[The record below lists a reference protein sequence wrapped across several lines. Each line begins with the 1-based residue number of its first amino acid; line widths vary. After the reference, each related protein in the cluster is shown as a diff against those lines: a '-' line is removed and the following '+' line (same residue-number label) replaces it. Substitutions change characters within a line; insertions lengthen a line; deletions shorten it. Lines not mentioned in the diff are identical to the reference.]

1 MNISTLKTMFVFQP
15 TNKRNNDGPI
25 TTWAVQ
31 MIGRLVRLNSTRP
44 IEGYS
49 LQNLWNTLQTD
60 KEKKMVL
67 DSNTFDIYV
76 PENEMWREAHT
87 EFLSHYTNT
96 RDDAFQLLEHNGV
109 LCTSLECPAGDD
121 CPYQKPEN
129 SNIFSRAAAKMQL
142 DKFLNIR

>member
-1 MNISTLKTMFVFQP
+1 MKYSFLLIATLIISTLVSAQQHEI
-15 TNKRNNDGPI
+15 D
-25 TTWAVQ
+25 
-31 MIGRLVRLNSTRP
+31 
-44 IEGYS
+44 
-49 LQNLWNTLQTD
+49 
-60 KEKKMVL
+60 
-67 DSNTFDIYV
+67 
-76 PENEMWREAHT
+76 
-87 EFLSHYTNT
+87 YTNT